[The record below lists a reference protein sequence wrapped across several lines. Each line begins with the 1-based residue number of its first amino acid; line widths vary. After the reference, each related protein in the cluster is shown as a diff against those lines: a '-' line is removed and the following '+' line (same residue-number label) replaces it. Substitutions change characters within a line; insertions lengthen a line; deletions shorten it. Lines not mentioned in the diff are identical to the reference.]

1 VGVVRYS
8 VCRSKKKWGDDENE
22 EEEEEG
28 KLYERTFFSV
38 QFYYY

>member
-1 VGVVRYS
+1 MGVVRYS

-22 EEEEEG
+22 EEEEG